1 MDSQYKS
8 CVLNQLSRTRYDLKI
23 QANLLDQSVR
33 SLTGFFLP
41 EAVSEVTKQFFSLK
55 VNFLLQ
61 YFQRHLLKSL
71 VYVFEHYLLN
81 KFNTSQYY

>member
-41 EAVSEVTKQFFSLK
+41 EAVTEVTKQFFFIKSKLPFTIFSKTSLK
-55 VNFLLQ
+55 VF
-61 YFQRHLLKSL
+61 SL
-71 VYVFEHYLLN
+71 RI
-81 KFNTSQYY
+81 